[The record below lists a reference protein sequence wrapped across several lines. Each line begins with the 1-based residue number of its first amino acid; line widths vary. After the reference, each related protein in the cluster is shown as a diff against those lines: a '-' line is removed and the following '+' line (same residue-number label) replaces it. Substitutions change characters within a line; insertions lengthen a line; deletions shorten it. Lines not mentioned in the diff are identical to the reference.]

1 VSGNGQDRVRPEA
14 VEGHVPD
21 ASSSSRGN
29 GQRGPKAP
37 ERPKYGPPTTGG
49 GRMWGQARPVEK
61 SLHFF
66 PSLKRLLGHLAPERM
81 ILILVVLLAVV
92 GIMMNVLGPKILGMA
107 TDVIFTGVLGKNLPS
122 GATKE
127 QVIAASRAQ
136 GNNKYADMLERL
148 NVIPGQGIDFGLL
161 GQYLLLALGLYLVAS
176 LFLWLQGYLLNGAV
190 QRSMYTLR
198 SQVEQK
204 IHRLPLSYFD
214 RQTRGELLSRV
225 TNDID
230 NISQS
235 LQQTLSQALTSL
247 LTVIGVTVMMFVIS
261 PVLAVIALVTVP
273 VSILVTAVIGKR
285 SQKLFVQQWKS
296 TGELNGHIEEAFTG
310 QSLVKV
316 FGRQHEVEAVFAER
330 NGVVYG
336 ASFGAQFI
344 SGLIMPTM
352 FFIGNLNYV
361 AIAVVGGLRVASG
374 TMNLGD
380 VQAFIQYTRMFTQP
394 LTQLAS
400 MANLLQSGVASAE
413 RVFEVLDEEEQV
425 PEEASS
431 LNPTCGRV
439 AFEHIWFSYDP
450 AQPLIS
456 DLSLVAEPGSTVAIV
471 GPTGAGKTTLVNLIM
486 RFYELDRGRITLDGV
501 DIATV
506 PRAALRSNIGM
517 VLQDTWLFHG
527 TIRENIAYGRPTA
540 TEEEIHAAAEAT
552 YVDRFVHALPN
563 GYDTVLDEEAS
574 NLSAG
579 EKQLITIAR
588 AFLADPALLILDEA
602 TSSVDTRTEV
612 LVQRAMA
619 ALRSDRTSFVIAHR
633 LSTIRDADV
642 ILVMED
648 GKIVEQGT
656 HYQLLEARG
665 HYFDLYN
672 SQFAAGRE
680 ELEDLQPTVAVGAG
694 PARGPRPF

>member
-1 VSGNGQDRVRPEA
+1 MSGNGQDRLRPER
-14 VEGHVPD
+14 GIPD
-21 ASSSSRGN
+21 ASTSGN
-29 GQRGPKAP
+29 GQAAPKAP
-37 ERPKYGPPTTGG
+37 ERPKYGPPATGGG

-81 ILILVVLLAVV
+81 ILALVVLLAVA
-92 GIMMNVLGPKILGMA
+92 GIVMNVLGPKILGMA

-127 QVIAASRAQ
+127 QVVAALRAQ
-136 GNNKYADMLERL
+136 GKNTFADMVERL
-148 NVIPGQGIDFGLL
+148 NVIPGHGIDFVLL
-161 GQYLLLALGLYLVAS
+161 EKLLLVALGLYLVAS
-176 LFLWLQGYLLNGAV
+176 LLLWLQGYLLNGAV
-190 QRSMYTLR
+190 QRSIYSLR
-198 SQVEQK
+198 SQVEEK
-204 IHRLPLSYFD
+204 VNRLPLSYFD
-214 RQTRGELLSRV
+214 KQTRGELLSRV

-235 LQQTLSQALTSL
+235 LQQTLSQLLTSL
-247 LTVIGVTVMMFVIS
+247 LTVIGVTVMMLVIS
-261 PVLAVIALVTVP
+261 PELALIVLVTIP
-273 VSILVTAVIGKR
+273 VSILVITVIGRR
-285 SQKLFVQQWKS
+285 SQRLFIQQWKS
-296 TGELNGHIEEAFTG
+296 TGELNGHVEEAFTG

-330 NGVVYG
+330 NHTLYS

-439 AFEHIWFSYDP
+439 AFEHIWFSYDREK
-450 AQPLIS
+450 PLIT

-486 RFYELDRGRITLDGV
+486 RFYELDGGRITLDGV

-574 NLSAG
+574 NISAG

-656 HYQLLEARG
+656 HHELLEARG

-680 ELEDLQPTVAVGAG
+680 ELEELRPAVPVGAG
-694 PARGPRPF
+694 PARGPRPL

>member
-1 VSGNGQDRVRPEA
+1 
-14 VEGHVPD
+14 
-21 ASSSSRGN
+21 
-29 GQRGPKAP
+29 
-37 ERPKYGPPTTGG
+37 
-49 GRMWGQARPVEK
+49 MWGQARPVEK

-66 PSLKRLLGHLAPERM
+66 PSLKRLIGHLAPERM
-81 ILILVVLLAVV
+81 VLSLVVLLAVT
-92 GIMMNVLGPKILGMA
+92 GIVMNVLGPKILGMA
-107 TDVIFTGVLGKNLPS
+107 TDVIFTGVLGKDLPN
-122 GATKE
+122 GASKE
-127 QVIAASRAQ
+127 QVVAELRAE
-136 GNNKYADMLERL
+136 GNDQFADMIERL
-148 NVIPGQGIDFGLL
+148 NVVPGHGIDFTLL
-161 GQYLLLALGLYLVAS
+161 GQLLLLALVLYLMAS

-190 QRSMYTLR
+190 QRSVFTLR
-198 SQVEQK
+198 NQVEQK
-204 IHRLPLSYFD
+204 INRLPLSYFD
-214 RQTRGELLSRV
+214 KQTRGELLSRV

-230 NISQS
+230 NVSQA
-235 LQQTLSQALTSL
+235 LQQTLSQLLTSL
-247 LTVIGVTVMMFVIS
+247 LTVIGVTAMMFVVS
-261 PVLAVIALVTVP
+261 PVLALIAALTIP

-285 SQKLFVQQWKS
+285 SQKLFIQQWKS
-296 TGELNGHIEEAFTG
+296 TGELTGHIEEAFTG

-316 FGRQHEVEAVFAER
+316 FGRQREVEAVFDER
-330 NGVVYG
+330 NRVLFSS
-336 ASFGAQFI
+336 SFGAQFV
-344 SGLIMPTM
+344 SGLIMPLM

-400 MANLLQSGVASAE
+400 MVNILQSGVASAE

-439 AFEHIWFSYDP
+439 AFEHVWFSYDADTTKGDDP
-450 AQPLIS
+450 LEPPEKRKKPLIK

-506 PRAALRSNIGM
+506 PRSALRANIGM

-527 TIRENIAYGRPTA
+527 TIRDNIAYGRPSA

-552 YVDRFVHALPN
+552 YVDRFVHALPD

-574 NLSAG
+574 NISAG

-619 ALRSDRTSFVIAHR
+619 ALRTDRTSFVIAHR
-633 LSTIRDADV
+633 LSTIRDADI

-648 GKIVEQGT
+648 GQIVEQGT
-656 HYQLLEARG
+656 HHELLDARG
-665 HYFDLYN
+665 HYFELYN
-672 SQFAAGRE
+672 SQFTSAIE
-680 ELEDLQPTVAVGAG
+680 EPEEQRPAVPVGAG
-694 PARGPRPF
+694 TGAGPRPF